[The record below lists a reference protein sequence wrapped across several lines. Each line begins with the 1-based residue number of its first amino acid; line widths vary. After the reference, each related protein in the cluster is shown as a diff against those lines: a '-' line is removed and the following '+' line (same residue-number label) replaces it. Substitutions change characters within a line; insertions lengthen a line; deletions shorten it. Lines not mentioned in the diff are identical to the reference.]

1 MEYCPGTWPDG
12 VAVLPL
18 EDAFAE
24 QAARLTELLGK
35 PTTKTRRSLPPS
47 PGCFPTAA
55 ASDSSSATPRDPA
68 PHPDDGA
75 EIKPRV
81 LHYLESAQLVIMT
94 WKDFTDRLASV
105 LRPPRT
111 SST

>member
-1 MEYCPGTWPDG
+1 MRTPSPNKPPG
-12 VAVLPL
+12 LPNCW
-18 EDAFAE
+18 ANPP
-24 QAARLTELLGK
+24 QRPAAG
-35 PTTKTRRSLPPS
+35 LPPS
-47 PGCFPTAA
+47 PGCSPTAA

-68 PHPDDGA
+68 PHPDDWA

-94 WKDFTDRLASV
+94 WEDFTDRLASV
-105 LRPPRT
+105 LRPSRT